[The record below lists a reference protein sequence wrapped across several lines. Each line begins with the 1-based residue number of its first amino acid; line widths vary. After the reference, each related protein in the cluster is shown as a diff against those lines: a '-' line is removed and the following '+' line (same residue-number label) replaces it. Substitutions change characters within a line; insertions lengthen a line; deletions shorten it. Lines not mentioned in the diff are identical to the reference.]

1 MVGVVNQKI
10 INEKEKRK
18 EKKVETAPE
27 QRVSQKPIAF
37 FVHPCETAFPRG
49 VGTFQSTPMSPS
61 RVEPNRKR
69 FRTDPALLL
78 LRTVRVGF
86 ARPLMPLGVVITS
99 KRFVAVAAEVLLL
112 RLGLL
117 FPDSSRLSAPGLLCS
132 HLGRYLGDLFV
143 RGGECRIAFA

>member
-1 MVGVVNQKI
+1 M
-10 INEKEKRK
+10 KRRK
-18 EKKVETAPE
+18 GKKKKVEAAPE
-27 QRVSQKPIAF
+27 WHVSQKLIAF

-86 ARPLMPLGVVITS
+86 ARPLMPLGIVIAS
-99 KRFVAVAAEVLLL
+99 ERFVAVAAEVLLL

-132 HLGRYLGDLFV
+132 HLDGYLGDLFV
-143 RGGECRIAFA
+143 RGGECRVAFA